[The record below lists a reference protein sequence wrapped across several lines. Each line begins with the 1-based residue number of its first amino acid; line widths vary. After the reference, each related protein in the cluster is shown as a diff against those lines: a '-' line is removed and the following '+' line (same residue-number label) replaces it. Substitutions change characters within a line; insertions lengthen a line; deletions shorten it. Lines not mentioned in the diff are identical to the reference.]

1 MAICMQGVVGCGSAP
16 SRQRTGIESFPQ
28 GGDERQL
35 ACAFPQAS
43 AQSDSTRRLV
53 DYSEPN
59 NRRGQGFRRASPL
72 HPLFW

>member
-35 ACAFPQAS
+35 ACA
-43 AQSDSTRRLV
+43 
-53 DYSEPN
+53 
-59 NRRGQGFRRASPL
+59 SPRPAHSL
-72 HPLFW
+72 TVQEDW